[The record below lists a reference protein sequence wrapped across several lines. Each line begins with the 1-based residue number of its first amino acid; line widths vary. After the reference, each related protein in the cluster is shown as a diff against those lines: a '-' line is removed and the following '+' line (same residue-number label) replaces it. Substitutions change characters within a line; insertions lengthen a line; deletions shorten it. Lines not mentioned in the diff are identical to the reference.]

1 MSAGTYEETLPCGG
15 KLRVTKNS
23 WEIFYYFSGPDLR
36 ARGDIVTIPGSAV
49 RQYAEAFRDN
59 WLEYQ
64 SLKKSIPTGGEFSKA
79 GKLDMTIRVGKF
91 SEGVCL
97 RSYHMPVNTVAKLK
111 EVINGYIY
119 AEKRVVHIQEFL
131 SNLA

>member
-1 MSAGTYEETLPCGG
+1 MSAGTYEEILPCGG

-23 WEIFYYFSGPDLR
+23 WEIFYYFSGPDSR
-36 ARGDIVTIPGSAV
+36 YSGDIVTIQGSAI

-64 SLKKSIPTGGEFSKA
+64 SLKKSIPEGGEFSKA

-91 SEGVCL
+91 AEGVCI
-97 RSYHMPVNTVAKLK
+97 RSYHMPVNTLEKLK
-111 EVINGYIY
+111 EVTNGYLY
-119 AEKRVVHIQEFL
+119 AEKRVPQIQEFL
-131 SNLA
+131 STLA